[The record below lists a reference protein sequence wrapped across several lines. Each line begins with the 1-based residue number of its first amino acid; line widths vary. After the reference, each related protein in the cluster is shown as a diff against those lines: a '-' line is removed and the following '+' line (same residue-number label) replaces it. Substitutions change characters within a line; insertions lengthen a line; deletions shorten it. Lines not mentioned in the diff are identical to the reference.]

1 MRFPAMASSCP
12 LPRTIKHTG
21 QDKDCPGLVLRTAQ
35 VLSWENWE
43 SKINWPRSK
52 IKKPAEQDKSSQ
64 PVYLDIDKE
73 YKIHIQA
80 HHHLACK
87 KRTCRTRGSCFG
99 GSVVLTPGHLL
110 VTHPHR
116 LARQVEIRYKDRWRI
131 STWPIWILLFLSYC
145 LAQYSHA
152 ACSPPASSASRICA
166 WQTCSGWQCGVVTW
180 RWLSLTQ

>member
-1 MRFPAMASSCP
+1 M
-12 LPRTIKHTG
+12 
-21 QDKDCPGLVLRTAQ
+21 
-35 VLSWENWE
+35 
-43 SKINWPRSK
+43 
-52 IKKPAEQDKSSQ
+52 
-64 PVYLDIDKE
+64 YLDIDKE

-152 ACSPPASSASRICA
+152 PCSPPASSASRICA
-166 WQTCSGWQCGVVTW
+166 WLTCSIWLAVWCCDLAVTQPHPIGSLA
-180 RWLSLTQ
+180 WLGYLELIQSVALP